1 MATVIQIKRSTGS
14 AAPSTSNLSEGEMA
28 YVQDRSNSGASA
40 KLFIES
46 VDSDNS
52 TALIHAIGGKYYT
65 DILSGSSATPA
76 NLKVGNGST
85 AGATLQ
91 IMEDSDNGTNFVGL
105 KAADALGSSVT
116 FTLPSADG
124 AANQVIGTDGSGTLS
139 FVSTTSTLAGGS
151 DVNITSPADGA
162 MLLYDT
168 GTSKWIDNVMSG
180 DATMADTGVLT
191 IGSQKIVN
199 SMLADD
205 AVGADELA
213 SNAVVTAS
221 IVNANVTTDKIADD
235 AVDADKL
242 ASSAVVFASMAA
254 AMVQTSGE
262 SFTDSDVTLM
272 TSAAIQD
279 KIQALATTEDLDLA
293 GDSGTGA
300 VDLDSQS
307 LTVSGTA
314 NEVETSVSG
323 QTITVGLPNNVT
335 VANNLTVS
343 GNLISDDITTATL
356 TTSGNL
362 TVTGNLAVNG
372 TTTTVNSTTVNIADP
387 VFEIGSDSS
396 DDNLDRGIKFKYN
409 SGGAKIGF
417 FGMDD
422 TDSSFVALESA
433 TDSSSTFSGTAM
445 AAKFGNLSLANAT
458 MSGSID
464 NYAGSAPTD
473 GQILIGDTSSGL
485 MDKATLTAG
494 DGIDITNG
502 AGAITITAEVSTA
515 SNLGSV
521 IIAAGEGMDV
531 AYSSG
536 TATITGE
543 DATTSN
549 KGIASFASA
558 NFTVSS
564 GAVAI
569 TAIDGGTF

>member
-1 MATVIQIKRSTGS
+1 MATVIQIKRSTGAS
-14 AAPSTSNLSEGEMA
+14 APAISDLSEGELA

-65 DILSGSSATPA
+65 DMLAGSSATPA
-76 NLKVGNGST
+76 NFKVGNGST

-105 KAADALGSSVT
+105 KAADTLGSSVT
-116 FTLPSADG
+116 FTLPTADG
-124 AANQVIGTDGSGTLS
+124 SANQVIATDGSGNLS
-139 FVSTTSTLAGGS
+139 FASTTSTLAGGS
-151 DVNITSPADGA
+151 DVNITSAGDGA

-180 DATMADTGVLT
+180 DATMADTGVMT
-191 IGSQKIVN
+191 IANNAINAAK
-199 SMLADD
+199 LADD
-205 AVGADELA
+205 AVDTAAILDSNVTLDKINFFVDEDNMA
-213 SNAVVTAS
+213 SNSAVKVPSQQSVKAYVDSSVTAS
-221 IVNANVTTDKIADD
+221 
-235 AVDADKL
+235 
-242 ASSAVVFASMAA
+242 
-254 AMVQTSGE
+254 
-262 SFTDSDVTLM
+262 
-272 TSAAIQD
+272 
-279 KIQALATTEDLDLA
+279 DLDMA

-307 LTVSGTA
+307 LTIAGTA
-314 NEVETSVSG
+314 NEIETSMSG
-323 QTITVGLPNNVT
+323 QTLTVGLPNNVT

-422 TDSSFVALESA
+422 TDGSFVALTSA
-433 TDSSSTFSGTAM
+433 TDSSSVFSGTAM
-445 AAKFGNLSLANAT
+445 AGKFGDLTAAGLA
-458 MSGSID
+458 MSGSISS
-464 NYAGSAPTD
+464 YAGSAPTD
-473 GQILIGDTSSGL
+473 GQVLIGDTSSGL
-485 MDKATLTAG
+485 MDAATLTAG

-502 AGAITITAEVSTA
+502 AGAITIAAEVSTA

-521 IIAAGEGMDV
+521 IVAAGEGMDV
-531 AYSSG
+531 AYSGG

-564 GAVAI
+564 GAVTI